1 MMQTTIHFKNWK
13 SDVLSGIIVGLV
25 SIPISMGYAQIAGLP
40 PVYGLYGSLLPIL
53 FFGLLTSSPQFVVG
67 VDAMPAVMV
76 SNAIT
81 AMGLTLGS
89 PNAVSIAP
97 VFSLLTCLW
106 FLVFWVLRAGRVAKY
121 ISTPV
126 MGGFIS
132 GIGATIILMQVPKLF
147 GGSPGTGELPALVI
161 HISGQLSHFH
171 RLSALLGFGTVLVVL
186 AGKKIAP
193 KFPMPVFMMIL
204 GMILTAVFHIDQ
216 YGVKLLPQV
225 SAGLPKLILPNIRLL
240 KENTS
245 ELVVQSLMIAL
256 VIMAQTLL
264 ASNNY
269 ARKYQYSLDTRR
281 ELLAYSAA
289 ELASAFVGCC
299 PVNGSVSRA
308 GIADQFG
315 CQSQLMSIT
324 ASLVMLL
331 VLLFGTGLLQ
341 LLPVPILTGIVVA
354 ALVGILEIKL
364 AGRLWRTNR
373 REFGIFMTAFAGV
386 LFFGTVYG
394 VMIGIALSFFSV
406 VVRAVVPPTAFLG
419 IIPGHEDY
427 YDLKRNRSARAIQN
441 TVIYR
446 FNGNLFFANIGR
458 FEDDIRSAVK
468 PDTCQVIVDAAGIG
482 NIDLTAAD
490 RLIELERS
498 LQQNGIRLYLTGH
511 VGSLNDQLR
520 TLGAGCLIENGSI
533 RKTVSLALRD
543 CGLEAPYALE
553 GSAFSASKSARDESE
568 SYAEFEWLYGDDAD
582 AHLDSLARE
591 IAALLAADP
600 SLSLHDAE
608 SQSSWGRV
616 GLFDEDMLLDYV
628 ELNLEEMSQEGA
640 LTATALDTL
649 EDQVESQRPHTD
661 ESMADITVQTQSYMR
676 EHDSMLRRRM
686 AERHPRTFE
695 RAAQHRRQLQEHRKG
710 RRELD

>member
-1 MMQTTIHFKNWK
+1 MQI
-13 SDVLSGIIVGLV
+13 
-25 SIPISMGYAQIAGLP
+25 
-40 PVYGLYGSLLPIL
+40 
-53 FFGLLTSSPQFVVG
+53 
-67 VDAMPAVMV
+67 
-76 SNAIT
+76 
-81 AMGLTLGS
+81 
-89 PNAVSIAP
+89 
-97 VFSLLTCLW
+97 
-106 FLVFWVLRAGRVAKY
+106 
-121 ISTPV
+121 
-126 MGGFIS
+126 
-132 GIGATIILMQVPKLF
+132 PKLF
-147 GGSPGTGELPALVI
+147 GGSPGTGELPTLVI
-161 HISGQLSHFH
+161 HIAGQLSHFH
-171 RLSALLGFGTVLVVL
+171 WLSALLGFGTVLVIL

-204 GMILTAVFHIDQ
+204 GVILTAVFHIDQ

-256 VIMAQTLL
+256 VVMAQTLL

-269 ARKYQYSLDTRR
+269 ALKYQYSLDTRR

-289 ELASAFVGCC
+289 ELASTLVGCC

-315 CQSQLMSIT
+315 CKSQLMSIT

-394 VMIGIALSFFSV
+394 VMIGVALSFFSV
-406 VVRAVVPPTAFLG
+406 VVRAVVPPTEFLG

-427 YDLKRNRSARAIQN
+427 YDLRRNRSARAIQN
-441 TVIYR
+441 TVLYR

-458 FEDDIRSAVK
+458 FEDDIRSAVR
-468 PDTCQVIVDAAGIG
+468 PDTRQVIVDAAGIG

-490 RLIELERS
+490 RLVELECS
-498 LQQNGIRLYLTGH
+498 LRQNGVRLYLTGH

-553 GSAFSASKSARDESE
+553 GSAFSASSSARDESE

-600 SLSLHDAE
+600 SLSLPDAE

-628 ELNLEEMSQEGA
+628 ELNLEEMTQEGT

-661 ESMADITVQTQSYMR
+661 ESMADITAQTQSYMR
-676 EHDSMLRRRM
+676 EHDSLLRRRM

-710 RRELD
+710 RREPD